1 MRLRGKDVFA
11 PLRGLGVGA
20 SPDEFGAAITREQV
34 AALQGELP
42 SGGKADLHMEPS
54 TTKRSASTE
63 SKDLSKEAKD
73 PSKESK
79 DLSKESEDLWS
90 SVYCG

>member
-42 SGGKADLHMEPS
+42 SGGGKADLHMEPS
-54 TTKRSASTE
+54 ATERSAS
-63 SKDLSKEAKD
+63 KEPKD

-79 DLSKESEDLWS
+79 DLSKEPEDL
-90 SVYCG
+90 

>member
-1 MRLRGKDVFA
+1 MRRRGKDIFA

-42 SGGKADLHMEPS
+42 SGGKADHMEPS
-54 TTKRSASTE
+54 AERSASKE